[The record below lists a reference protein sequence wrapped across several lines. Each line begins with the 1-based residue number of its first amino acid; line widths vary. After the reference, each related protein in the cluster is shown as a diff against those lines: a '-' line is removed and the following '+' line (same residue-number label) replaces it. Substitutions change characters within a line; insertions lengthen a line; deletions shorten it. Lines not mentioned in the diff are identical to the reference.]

1 MTMGDP
7 SVPTPAAL
15 RRPTPSSVARP
26 AVPASPAAQPPGS
39 DPSAFGRVDPDG
51 TVYLRAPE
59 GEVVVG
65 QWAAGDPAEGLAFFG
80 RKYDDLVVEVDLIA
94 ARLADGRAS
103 GEQAEAVV
111 ARVRQGLAARSFVG
125 DVAALEARVDA
136 LAGSAAAARE
146 RAKERR
152 AAERAAA
159 LGTRTA
165 LATEA
170 ESLATSTSW
179 KATAERYAAIV
190 EEWKAIP
197 RGDRTAEQDLWKR
210 ISTART
216 AFDKRRRAHF
226 TEVDAQRKDVIA
238 GKRAIIA
245 RAEALAQST
254 DWQKTGKQLRDL
266 LDEWKALP
274 RASRTDEEKLWKRF
288 KAVQDAF
295 YAARTSAAEASEE
308 ELRANVPVKESL
320 AAEAEALLPVTDLA
334 ATKRALRGIQERWEK
349 AGDLPRSDRGR
360 LEARLKKVEDAVRS
374 QQDAAWTSSTGT
386 VATDA
391 FAQALERLQAKRDAA
406 SARGDSAAAA
416 ELDAQIASTRAL
428 MGQA

>member
-1 MTMGDP
+1 MGDP
-7 SVPTPAAL
+7 NVPTPAVL